1 MQRPHVHV
9 KDGRIINQPFNSKR
23 RSDYA
28 ESLQKK
34 TERTLSPSTNLLT
47 LLILSLR
54 LWHPPAIFKEPRDL
68 RPILLHDHF
77 RPEMTSPR
85 QQFQFCPGPFG
96 ESLN

>member
-54 LWHPPAIFKEPRDL
+54 YGTHPPSSKNPVICGQYFFTITSVL
-68 RPILLHDHF
+68 R
-77 RPEMTSPR
+77 
-85 QQFQFCPGPFG
+85 
-96 ESLN
+96 